1 MHSEEYST
9 WQIEMKQVFFLGS
22 PHFYSS
28 ENSEVD
34 SQKATEQ
41 WHDLERHI
49 MSHGIRVDVV
59 PGTKK
64 LYDNVYISNTALII
78 NDFAIISRFHKASR
92 RGEEELTAHYLQTKM
107 GLRLRYL
114 PEEEGLYYEGEGD
127 SVWSHHGKHLWIGY
141 GVGRS
146 TLKGIDAVERI
157 LQEELGMEAPIVH
170 RVKLE
175 DRKTFHID
183 LALLPLPNGR
193 VLYYP
198 TLSSSS
204 LKEVQDVFGKKN
216 VIRVPLRYFYACNSV
231 WLNHSTILT
240 PKLEIPGFKEWM
252 QEVTGMTVVPVDVSQ
267 FHLGKGSVHC
277 MILRWWKLPIR

>member
-1 MHSEEYST
+1 
-9 WQIEMKQVFFLGS
+9 MKPIILLGD
-22 PHFYSS
+22 PTFYSS
-28 ENSEVD
+28 ETSEVD

-41 WHDLERHI
+41 WHDLEHRI
-49 MSHGIRVDVV
+49 TSHGYRVDVV
-59 PGTKK
+59 PGRKQ
-64 LYDNVYISNTALII
+64 LYDNVYITNSALII
-78 NDFAIISRFHKASR
+78 NDFAIIARFHKASR
-92 RGEEELTAHYLQTKM
+92 RGEEELTADYLRNKF

-114 PEEEGLYYEGEGD
+114 PNEEGLYYEGEGD
-127 SVWSHHGKHLWIGY
+127 TRWSHHGKHIWFGY
-141 GVGRS
+141 GVGRT
-146 TLKGIDAVERI
+146 TLKGIDAVEQI

-170 RVKLE
+170 RIKLE

-216 VIRVPLRYFYACNSV
+216 VIRVPFRYFYACNSV
-231 WLNHSTILT
+231 WLNHSTILI
-240 PKLEIPGFKEWM
+240 PKLKVPAFKEWM
-252 QEVTGMTVVPVDVSQ
+252 QEATDMTVDSVDVSQ
-267 FHLGKGSVHC
+267 FQLGNGSVQC